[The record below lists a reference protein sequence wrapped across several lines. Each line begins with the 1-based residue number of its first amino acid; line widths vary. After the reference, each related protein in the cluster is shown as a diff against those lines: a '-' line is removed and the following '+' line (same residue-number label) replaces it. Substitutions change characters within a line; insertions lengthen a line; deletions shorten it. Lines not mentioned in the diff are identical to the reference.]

1 MDVGDLVSSNGVDF
15 KYASGGRELLV
26 ECPFCQREKLYIN
39 ADTGLWNCARCGER
53 GNMWTLATKVLGL
66 DNYDAF
72 RLTREI
78 EKGLKDAPRFVQQAV
93 REAPEE
99 ISLPASFSRLTNVG
113 STLDAPYWMYLFNRG
128 LSEETIKAYD
138 IGRDDV
144 LSGPGSRYKKR
155 VIIPVRQDGVLRSFV
170 ARSIHDACPACHK
183 EPCRCQA
190 RWQKALH
197 PEDVRM
203 AQLLF
208 NIDRMR
214 QNQEIVLMEGVF
226 DALRLPAQAVCSFGA
241 HLSREQRALL
251 RKRTDKVIICWDG
264 DEVGRA
270 GAHRVAQELVSD
282 LITVRIARLPD
293 GTDPGNLPLD
303 VLRARIAVA
312 EPFDLMSTVRVDKQ
326 PS

>member
-1 MDVGDLVSSNGVDF
+1 
-15 KYASGGRELLV
+15 
-26 ECPFCQREKLYIN
+26 
-39 ADTGLWNCARCGER
+39 
-53 GNMWTLATKVLGL
+53 MWTLATKVLGL

-99 ISLPASFSRLTNVG
+99 EIPLPEGFHRLVNVG
-113 STLDAPYWMYLFNRG
+113 VPSEGAYWMYLLNRG
-128 LSEETIKAYD
+128 LGEDEIKAYD
-138 IGRDDV
+138 IGYIRE
-144 LSGPGSRYKKR
+144 GRYKKR

-170 ARSIHDACPACHK
+170 ARSIHDACPACRK
-183 EPCRCQA
+183 DSCKCPA

-203 AQLLF
+203 AELLF
-208 NIDRMR
+208 NIDRMKDGA
-214 QNQEIVLMEGVF
+214 EIVLMEGVF

-251 RKRTDKVIICWDG
+251 RKRTDSVIICWDG
-264 DEVGRA
+264 DDVGRA
-270 GAHRVAQELVSD
+270 GAYRIAQELVSD
-282 LITVRIARLPD
+282 LISVRIAHLPD
-293 GTDPGNLPLD
+293 GADPGNLSLD

-312 EPFDLMSTVRVDKQ
+312 EPFDLMSTVRVDKVA
-326 PS
+326 P